1 LPALAGRLGRRSTD
15 TGKLGSGREFDPPD
29 CNFPDCWMSVFRLL
43 QIAEPGRR
51 GHNVAPFF
59 IPYMWKVL
67 PVTQKP
73 DQCLGE
79 WIDREAIAEAMIPLI
94 GQLYRNNNVVTSIHG
109 RGLINRSVIAIMKA
123 HRFARHRMA
132 DDAELSVHETFPILK
147 AMSEL
152 KLGAAS
158 VDLGKM
164 VAKFKAEGNGRSIE
178 DFVKAELAEVV
189 GKQNGDARE
198 GTDVVLYGF
207 GRIGRLLARILIE
220 KTGGGDGL
228 RLRAIVV
235 RKGAE
240 NDLVKRAS
248 LLRRDS
254 VHGPFD
260 GTITIDEENNTLTAN
275 GNLIQV
281 IYSNDPASIDYTQY
295 GIKNALLVDN
305 TGKWRDA
312 EGLGQHLKCPG
323 IDRVVLTAPGKG
335 ALKNIVHGINHSDIG
350 ADDKIISAAS
360 CTTNAIV
367 PVLKAVNDQYG
378 IVNGHVETVHS
389 YTNDQN
395 LIDNFHKGSRRGRSA
410 PLNMV
415 ITETGAAT
423 AAAKALPVLKGK
435 LTGNAIRVPTPNVSM
450 AILNLN
456 LEKAT
461 TREEINEYLRQMA
474 MHSDLQK
481 QIDFVSSQEV
491 VSTDFVGSRHAGVV
505 DAEATICNDN
515 RVVLYVWYDNEFGY
529 SCQVVRVM
537 EDMAG
542 VNPPA
547 FPR

>member
-1 LPALAGRLGRRSTD
+1 
-15 TGKLGSGREFDPPD
+15 
-29 CNFPDCWMSVFRLL
+29 
-43 QIAEPGRR
+43 
-51 GHNVAPFF
+51 
-59 IPYMWKVL
+59 
-67 PVTQKP
+67 VTQKP

-79 WIDREAIAEAMIPLI
+79 WIDREALAEAMIPLI
-94 GQLYRNNNVVTSIHG
+94 GQLYRNNNVVTSIYG
-109 RGLINRSVIAIMKA
+109 RGLINRSVIALLKA
-123 HRFARHRMA
+123 HRFARHRQA
-132 DDAELSVHETFPILK
+132 DEAELSVHETHQILTT
-147 AMSEL
+147 MTDMD
-152 KLGAAS
+152 LGAAS
-158 VDLGKM
+158 VDLGKV
-164 VAKFKAEGNGRSIE
+164 VAKYKAEGNGRTL
-178 DFVKAELAEVV
+178 DQFVRDELAEVA
-189 GKQNGDARE
+189 GKRNTTGVHK

-260 GTITIDEENNTLTAN
+260 GTIHIDAENNTITAN

-281 IYSNDPASIDYTQY
+281 IYSNDPSSVDYTQY
-295 GIKNALLVDN
+295 GIENALLVDN

-312 EGLGQHLKCPG
+312 EGLSQHLKCPG
-323 IDRVVLTAPGKG
+323 VARVVLTAPGKG
-335 ALKNIVHGINHSDIG
+335 ELKNIVHGINHGEITD
-350 ADDKIISAAS
+350 DDKIVSAAS

-410 PLNMV
+410 ALNMV

-461 TREEINEYLRQMA
+461 SRDEINEYLRQMA

-481 QIDFVSSQEV
+481 QIDFVNSQEV

-505 DAEATICNDN
+505 DAEATICSDN

>member
-1 LPALAGRLGRRSTD
+1 
-15 TGKLGSGREFDPPD
+15 
-29 CNFPDCWMSVFRLL
+29 
-43 QIAEPGRR
+43 
-51 GHNVAPFF
+51 
-59 IPYMWKVL
+59 MWKVS

-79 WIDREAIAEAMIPLI
+79 WIDREALAEAMIPLI
-94 GQLYRNNNVVTSIHG
+94 GQLYRNNKVVTSIYG
-109 RGLINRSVIAIMKA
+109 RGLINRSVIGILKA
-123 HRFARHRMA
+123 HRFARQI
-132 DDAELSVHETFPILK
+132 DDAELSVHDTFPILQV
-147 AMSEL
+147 MSQLE
-152 KLGAAS
+152 LGAAS
-158 VDLGKM
+158 VDLGRLA
-164 VAKFKAEGNGRSIE
+164 VKFKHEANGRSVE
-178 DFVKAELAEVV
+178 QFVREELADVA
-189 GKQNGDARE
+189 GKQGSNGHQ

-254 VHGPFD
+254 VHGSFN
-260 GTITIDEENNTLTAN
+260 GTITIDEENNTILAN

-281 IYSNDPASIDYTQY
+281 IYSNDPTTVDYTAY
-295 GIKNALLVDN
+295 GIQDAIVVDN

-323 IDRVVLTAPGKG
+323 VARVILTAPGKG
-335 ALKNIVHGINHSDIG
+335 EIKNIVHGINHHLIT
-350 ADDKIISAAS
+350 ADDKILSAAS

-367 PVLKAVNDQYG
+367 PVLKAVYDKFG
-378 IVNGHVETVHS
+378 IVHGHVETVHS

-395 LIDNFHKGSRRGRSA
+395 LIDNFHKGNRRGRSA
-410 PLNMV
+410 ALNMV

-450 AILNLN
+450 AILNLA

-461 TREEINEYLRQMA
+461 SREEINEYLRHMA
-474 MHSDLQK
+474 LHSELHK
-481 QIDFVSSQEV
+481 QIDFTNSPEV
-491 VSTDFVGSRHAGVV
+491 VSTDFVGSRHAGIV

-529 SCQVVRVM
+529 SCQVVRVL

>member
-1 LPALAGRLGRRSTD
+1 
-15 TGKLGSGREFDPPD
+15 
-29 CNFPDCWMSVFRLL
+29 M
-43 QIAEPGRR
+43 
-51 GHNVAPFF
+51 
-59 IPYMWKVL
+59 
-67 PVTQKP
+67 TQKP

-79 WIDREAIAEAMIPLI
+79 WIDREALAEAMIPLI
-94 GQLYRNNNVVTSIHG
+94 GQLYRNNNVVTSIYG
-109 RGLINRSVIAIMKA
+109 RGLINRSVIALLKA
-123 HRFARHRMA
+123 HRFARHRQA
-132 DDAELSVHETFPILK
+132 DEAELSVHETHQILTT
-147 AMSEL
+147 MSDMD
-152 KLGAAS
+152 LGAAS
-158 VDLGKM
+158 VDLGKV
-164 VAKFKAEGNGRSIE
+164 VAKYKAEGNGRSL
-178 DFVKAELAEVV
+178 DQFVRDELAEVA
-189 GKQNGDARE
+189 GKRNTTGIHK

-260 GTITIDEENNTLTAN
+260 GTIHIDAENNTITAN

-281 IYSNDPASIDYTQY
+281 IYSNDPSSVDYTQY
-295 GIKNALLVDN
+295 GIENALLVDN

-312 EGLGQHLKCPG
+312 EGLSQHLKCPG
-323 IDRVVLTAPGKG
+323 VARVVLTAPGKG
-335 ALKNIVHGINHSDIG
+335 ELKNIVHGINHGEITD
-350 ADDKIISAAS
+350 DDKIVSAAS

-410 PLNMV
+410 ALNMV

-461 TREEINEYLRQMA
+461 NREEINEYLRQMA

-481 QIDFVSSQEV
+481 QIDFVNSQEV
-491 VSTDFVGSRHAGVV
+491 VSSDFVGSRHAGVV
-505 DAEATICNDN
+505 DAEATICSDN